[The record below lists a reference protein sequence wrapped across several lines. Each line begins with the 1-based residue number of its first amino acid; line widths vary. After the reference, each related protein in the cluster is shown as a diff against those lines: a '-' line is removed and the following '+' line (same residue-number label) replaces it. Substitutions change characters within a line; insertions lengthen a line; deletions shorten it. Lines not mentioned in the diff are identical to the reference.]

1 MISYPTLLILRVI
14 HVVIGVCWVGAIVFV
29 AAFLLPALRAAGSAA
44 APVMAQ
50 LTQVQKMP
58 NHLVGMGILT
68 LLSGTALFW
77 NDSAGFNESWMQTGP
92 GRTFSVGGTLGV
104 IALLMGLMI
113 NVPTSRK
120 LGAMSG
126 AVQKAGGVPTAEQAV
141 EIARLQGRLYTVM
154 RIAAVMLVLAAAAM
168 SVARYIPA

>member
-14 HVVIGVCWVGAIVFV
+14 HVVIGVCWAGAIVFIAV
-29 AAFLLPALRAAGSAA
+29 FLLPALRASGPAA

-50 LTQVQKMP
+50 LTQVRKMP
-58 NHLVGMGILT
+58 MHLIGMGFLT

-92 GRTFSVGGTLGV
+92 GRTFSLGGTLGV
-104 IALLMGLMI
+104 IVLLMGLMI
-113 NVPTSRK
+113 NVPTAKR
-120 LGAMSG
+120 LDAIGG
-126 AVQKAGGVPTAEQAV
+126 LVREAGGIPNAEQAA
-141 EIARLQGRLYTVM
+141 EIARLQIRLYTAM

-168 SVARYIPA
+168 SVARYIPV

>member
-1 MISYPTLLILRVI
+1 MISYPTLLVLRVI
-14 HVVIGVCWVGAIVFV
+14 HVVIGVCWAGAIVFI
-29 AAFLLPALRAAGSAA
+29 AAFLLPALRASGPAA

-50 LTQVQKMP
+50 LTQVRKMP
-58 NHLVGMGILT
+58 SHLIGMGILT

-104 IALLMGLMI
+104 IVLLMGFVI

-120 LGAMSG
+120 LGVISG
-126 AVQKAGGVPTAEQAV
+126 TVQQSGGVPSAEQAL
-141 EIARLQGRLYTVM
+141 EIARLQNRLYTVM

>member
-14 HVVIGVCWVGAIVFV
+14 HVVIGVCWVGAIVFI
-29 AAFLLPALRAAGSAA
+29 AAFLLPALRASGPAA

-50 LTQVQKMP
+50 LTGVRKMP
-58 NHLVGMGILT
+58 NYLIGMGFLT

-104 IALLMGLMI
+104 IVLLMGLMI
-113 NVPTSRK
+113 NVPTSKR
-120 LGAMSG
+120 LGAISG
-126 AVQKAGGVPTAEQAV
+126 AVTSAGGVPTSEQAA
-141 EIARLQGRLYTVM
+141 EIVRLQRRLYTVM
-154 RIAAVMLVLAAAAM
+154 RISAVMLVLAATAM
-168 SVARYIPA
+168 SVARYVPA

>member
-14 HVVIGVCWVGAIVFV
+14 HVVIGVCWAGAIVFI
-29 AAFLLPALRAAGSAA
+29 AAFLLPALRAAGPSA
-44 APVMAQ
+44 APVMAH
-50 LTQVQKMP
+50 LTQVRKMP
-58 NHLVGMGILT
+58 SHLIGMGLLT

-104 IALLMGLMI
+104 FVLLMGLTI
-113 NVPTSRK
+113 NVPTSNR
-120 LGAMSG
+120 LGAIS
-126 AVQKAGGVPTAEQAV
+126 ASVREAGGVPTAEQAA
-141 EIARLQGRLYTVM
+141 EIVRLQGRLYTVM
-154 RIAAVMLVLAAAAM
+154 RLAAVMLVLAAAAM

>member
-1 MISYPTLLILRVI
+1 MISYPTLLVLRVI
-14 HVVIGVCWVGAIVFV
+14 HVVLGVCWAGALVFI
-29 AAFLLPALRAAGSAA
+29 AAFLLPALKASGPAA

-50 LTQVQKMP
+50 LSQVRKMP
-58 NHLVGMGILT
+58 DYLIGMGLLT

-104 IALLMGLMI
+104 IVLLMGLMI

-120 LGAMSG
+120 LGALSG
-126 AVQKAGGVPTAEQAV
+126 AVKDAGGPPSAEQAA
-141 EIARLQGRLYTVM
+141 EIARLQGRLATVM
-154 RIAAVMLVLAAAAM
+154 RIAAVLIVLAAAAM